1 MQQMQLGKL
10 NAIVFCI
17 IDCLLYLCTYM
28 LCLLRVRYYHN
39 HPYQAFEVAT
49 VSVYLEEPKPLQGSP
64 PWERSNRTTKDFST
78 GV

>member
-10 NAIVFCI
+10 NVIVFYI
-17 IDCLLYLCTYM
+17 IDYLYTYM
-28 LCLLRVRYYHN
+28 LCLLRMRYYHN
-39 HPYQAFEVAT
+39 HPYQLAT
-49 VSVYLEEPKPLQGSP
+49 ISVYLEEPKPLQGSP

>member
-17 IDCLLYLCTYM
+17 IDCLFYLYTYM
-28 LCLLRVRYYHN
+28 LCLLRMRYYHN
-39 HPYQAFEVAT
+39 HPYQLAT
-49 VSVYLEEPKPLQGSP
+49 ISVYLEEPKPLQGSP